1 LLAVDLVDLEDVEDP
16 RDALSEDEEFT

>member
-16 RDALSEDEEFT
+16 GDALSEDEEFT